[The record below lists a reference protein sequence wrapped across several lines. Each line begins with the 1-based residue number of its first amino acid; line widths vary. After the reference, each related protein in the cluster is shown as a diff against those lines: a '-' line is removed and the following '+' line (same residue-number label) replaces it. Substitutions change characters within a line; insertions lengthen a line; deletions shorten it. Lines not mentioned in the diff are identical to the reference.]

1 MKNSIALL
9 NHKEPTRSNM
19 NELSQEILIQRAKF
33 LSVLRKFFEKRN
45 YLEMDTPCLKSVPS
59 MEPYLD
65 PFLVRSPSGKE
76 KGYLITSPEYSLKEV
91 LSKGLERIYEIT
103 HTFRSGEEGSPFHS
117 AEFLML
123 EFYTVGISLE
133 GLMDFCTDLLEVLDQ
148 EFHSYGF
155 DRNQVQKMSVEE
167 SLKKYA
173 FCGISKL
180 ELDRV
185 ITEHTLSEI
194 PAEKRAYEDSF
205 FIVFLNLVEKH
216 LPKGFTF
223 LYDYPP
229 ELAALSKIRSG
240 FAKRFELYFGNLE
253 LGNAFE
259 ELTDPI
265 EQISRFHFEKELRK
279 NLGKEVFAIDSGLE
293 RALQEGIPD
302 SCGISIGLD
311 RLFLCILGGSSLREV
326 SPYYGKF

>member
-1 MKNSIALL
+1 
-9 NHKEPTRSNM
+9 M

-33 LSVLRKFFEKRN
+33 LSVLRRFFEKRN

-76 KGYLITSPEYSLKEV
+76 KGYLITSPEYSLKEI

-155 DRNQVQKMSVEE
+155 DRNQIQRMSVEE
-167 SLKKYA
+167 SLKRYA
-173 FCGISKL
+173 FCGISKS

-185 ITEHTLSEI
+185 ITEHALSEI
-194 PAEKRAYEDSF
+194 SP
-205 FIVFLNLVEKH
+205 
-216 LPKGFTF
+216 
-223 LYDYPP
+223 
-229 ELAALSKIRSG
+229 
-240 FAKRFELYFGNLE
+240 
-253 LGNAFE
+253 
-259 ELTDPI
+259 
-265 EQISRFHFEKELRK
+265 EKELTKIR
-279 NLGKEVFAIDSGLE
+279 FY
-293 RALQEGIPD
+293 
-302 SCGISIGLD
+302 
-311 RLFLCILGGSSLREV
+311 CILKSCRKTSTKRIHFFIRLSSGVSGS
-326 SPYYGKF
+326 F

>member
-1 MKNSIALL
+1 
-9 NHKEPTRSNM
+9 M
-19 NELSQEILIQRAKF
+19 NELSQDILIRRAKF
-33 LSVLRKFFEKRN
+33 LSVLRKFFEKKN
-45 YLEMDTPCLKSVPS
+45 YLEMDTPCLKAVPS

-65 PFLVRSPSGKE
+65 PFVVRSPSGKE
-76 KGYLITSPEYSLKEV
+76 KGYLITSPEYSLKEI

-133 GLMDFCTDLLEVLDQ
+133 GLMDFCTELLEVLDL
-148 EFHSYGF
+148 EFYSFGF
-155 DRNQVQKMSVEE
+155 DPNKVRRMSVEE
-167 SLKKYA
+167 AFRKYA
-173 FCGISKL
+173 RCGVSKS

-185 ITEHTLSEI
+185 ISEHKLSEI
-194 PAEKRAYEDSF
+194 PAEKRATEDSF
-205 FIVFLNLVEKH
+205 FIVFLNLVEAH
-216 LPKGFTF
+216 LPEGFTF

-229 ELAALSKIRSG
+229 ELAALSKIESG
-240 FAKRFELYFGNLE
+240 FAKRFELYYGNLE

-265 EQISRFHFEKELRK
+265 EQVSRFRSEQNLRK

-293 RALQEGIPD
+293 RALQEGIPN

-311 RLFLCILGGSSLREV
+311 RLLLCILGGGSLREI

>member
-1 MKNSIALL
+1 
-9 NHKEPTRSNM
+9 M
-19 NELSQEILIQRAKF
+19 NELSGEILIKRAQF
-33 LSVLRKFFEKRN
+33 LSVLRKFFEKKN
-45 YLEMDTPCLKSVPS
+45 YLEMDTPCLKAVPS

-65 PFLVRSPSGKE
+65 PFLVHSPSKKE
-76 KGYLITSPEYSLKEV
+76 RGYLITSPEYSLKEI
-91 LSKGLERIYEIT
+91 LSKGLEKIYEIT

-133 GLMDFCTDLLEVLDQ
+133 GLMDFCTELLEVLDR
-148 EFHSYGF
+148 EFHAFGF
-155 DRNQVQKMSVEE
+155 DRNKVQRISVEE

-173 FCGISKL
+173 RCGISKS

-185 ITEHTLSEI
+185 IFEHGLSEI

-205 FIVFLNLVEKH
+205 FIVFLNLVEIY
-216 LPKGFTF
+216 LPKEFVF

-229 ELAALSKIRSG
+229 ELAALSKIESG
-240 FAKRFELYFGNLE
+240 FAKRFELYYGSLE

-265 EQISRFHFEKELRK
+265 EQISRFRREQDLRK
-279 NLGKEVFAIDSGLE
+279 NLGKEVFSVDSGLE

-311 RLFLCILGGSSLREV
+311 RLFLCILGGRSLREI
-326 SPYYGKF
+326 SPYYRKF

>member
-1 MKNSIALL
+1 
-9 NHKEPTRSNM
+9 M
-19 NELSQEILIQRAKF
+19 NELSGEVLIKRAQF
-33 LSVLRKFFEKRN
+33 LSVLRKFFEKKN
-45 YLEMDTPCLKSVPS
+45 YLEMDTPCLKTVPS

-65 PFLVRSPSGKE
+65 PFLVRSPSRKE
-76 KGYLITSPEYSLKEV
+76 KGYLITSPEYSLKEI
-91 LSKGLERIYEIT
+91 LSKGLEKIYEIT

-133 GLMDFCTDLLEVLDQ
+133 DLMDFCTELLEVLDC
-148 EFHSYGF
+148 EFQAFGF
-155 DRNQVQKMSVEE
+155 DRNKVRKISVEE
-167 SLKKYA
+167 SLRKYA
-173 FCGISKL
+173 HCGISKS

-185 ITEHTLSEI
+185 ILERGLSEI

-205 FIVFLNLVEKH
+205 FIVFLNLVETH
-216 LPKGFTF
+216 LPKEFVF

-229 ELAALSKIRSG
+229 ELAALSKIESG
-240 FAKRFELYFGNLE
+240 FAKRFELYYGSLE

-259 ELTDPI
+259 ELTDPV
-265 EQISRFHFEKELRK
+265 EQISRFCREQDLRK
-279 NLGKEVFAIDSGLE
+279 NLGKEVFSVDSGLE
-293 RALQEGIPD
+293 RALREGIPD

-311 RLFLCILGGSSLREV
+311 RLLLCILGGSSLREI

>member
-1 MKNSIALL
+1 
-9 NHKEPTRSNM
+9 M
-19 NELSQEILIQRAKF
+19 NELSGEILIKRAQF
-33 LSVLRKFFEKRN
+33 LSVLRKFFEKKN
-45 YLEMDTPCLKSVPS
+45 YLEMDTPCLKAVPS

-65 PFLVRSPSGKE
+65 PFLVHSPSKKE
-76 KGYLITSPEYSLKEV
+76 RGYLITSPEYSLKEI
-91 LSKGLERIYEIT
+91 LSKGLEKIYEIT

-133 GLMDFCTDLLEVLDQ
+133 GLMDFCIELLEVLDR
-148 EFHSYGF
+148 EFHAFGF
-155 DRNQVQKMSVEE
+155 DRNKVQRISVEE

-173 FCGISKL
+173 RCGISKS

-185 ITEHTLSEI
+185 IFEHGLSEI

-205 FIVFLNLVEKH
+205 FIVFLNLVEIY
-216 LPKGFTF
+216 LPKEFVF

-229 ELAALSKIRSG
+229 ELAALSKIESG
-240 FAKRFELYFGNLE
+240 FAKRFELYYGSLE

-265 EQISRFHFEKELRK
+265 EQISRFRREQDLRK
-279 NLGKEVFAIDSGLE
+279 NLGKEVFSVDSGLE

-311 RLFLCILGGSSLREV
+311 RLFLCILRGRSLREI